1 MHRPSLYVHVA
12 DALREEIERGVA
24 VPGDRLVEMQV
35 ARRFGVSQAPVRE
48 ALRMLEREGL
58 VDHRPRRGVYVRL
71 ISAVDIEE
79 IYSLR
84 VAIEGLSARRAVQ
97 HMTSDD
103 RALMWAALDSMESAA
118 GLEPSGFV
126 DASLAV
132 HEAIALTAR
141 HARLYAVWR
150 TIASHTRRFA
160 HLQGR
165 FDDLEADVRA
175 HRALLVTFDE
185 GDPDLAEA
193 AMKQHVTAAGQA
205 LLRFAADAGLLQ
217 QGTAAGGAPS
227 FDEWATLLRGERPI
241 PLPRIAGAES

>member
-1 MHRPSLYVHVA
+1 MMPRPSLHVYVA
-12 DALREEIERGVA
+12 NALREEIERGVA
-24 VPGDRLVEMQV
+24 APGDRLVEMQV

-58 VDHRPRRGVYVRL
+58 VDHRPRRGVYVRP
-71 ISAVDIEE
+71 ITAVDIEE

-97 HMTSDD
+97 RMTSDD
-103 RALMWAALDSMESAA
+103 RALMWGALDAMRSSA
-118 GLEPSGFV
+118 GHEQSDFV

-141 HARLYAVWR
+141 HARLYSVWR

-165 FDDLEADVRA
+165 FDDLDADVVG
-175 HRALLVTFDE
+175 HRALLETFDK

-193 AMKQHVTAAGQA
+193 AMKEHVTTAGQA
-205 LLRFAADAGLLQ
+205 LLRFAADAGLLE
-217 QGTAAGGAPS
+217 QGTGEGAAS
-227 FDEWATLLRGERPI
+227 FDEWATLLRGQVERPLGW
-241 PLPRIAGAES
+241 PAGGEL

>member
-24 VPGDRLVEMQV
+24 APGDRLVEMQV

-132 HEAIALTAR
+132 
-141 HARLYAVWR
+141 
-150 TIASHTRRFA
+150 
-160 HLQGR
+160 
-165 FDDLEADVRA
+165 
-175 HRALLVTFDE
+175 
-185 GDPDLAEA
+185 
-193 AMKQHVTAAGQA
+193 
-205 LLRFAADAGLLQ
+205 
-217 QGTAAGGAPS
+217 
-227 FDEWATLLRGERPI
+227 
-241 PLPRIAGAES
+241 